1 MKVIQMYKILILAYM
16 IGSSPMDTQQHF
28 QMEETFRSMSECKAN
43 LLAQKPDGRYEVMNE
58 FILDMNFQWDWLV
71 AGCKN
76 DETGEK
82 FLVLP
87 DYPKGK
93 PTD

>member
-1 MKVIQMYKILILAYM
+1 
-16 IGSSPMDTQQHF
+16 
-28 QMEETFRSMSECKAN
+28 
-43 LLAQKPDGRYEVMNE
+43 MNE

-93 PTD
+93 PKELEGFVLDLDQFDI